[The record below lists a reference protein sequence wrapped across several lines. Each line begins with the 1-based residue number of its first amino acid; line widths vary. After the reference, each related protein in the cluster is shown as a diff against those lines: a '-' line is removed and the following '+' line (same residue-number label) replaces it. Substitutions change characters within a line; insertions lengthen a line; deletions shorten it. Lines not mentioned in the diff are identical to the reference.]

1 MFKNIQFKIILVFF
15 IIGIII
21 ISGLGIS
28 FINSLQ
34 MLSVKVEEGQVTAE
48 QVEQILNVIQHR
60 TFITL
65 TTAGVVF
72 AIIGIIS
79 AIFLSRFVIYP
90 INKLIKSA
98 EKITEENPDK
108 KDKDT
113 LDEIDTAG
121 KENIDKDKKLRKK
134 PFKKKKSNDL
144 GDLENVFGVMTTE
157 LKEKLSEVS
166 TQKNQIETILI
177 HMTDGIIAFNMKGEI
192 ILINPAAKK
201 FLSIRPEDN
210 TFDDIFK
217 KFNLDI
223 NMEKIIYLE
232 NWTSTEQRIQVEDNY
247 MNVFFAPFKNE
258 SDRPDGVIAVIQDI
272 TEHVKLDN
280 MQKEFVADVSHELK
294 TPITSIMGYADT
306 LLEGDYDK
314 ETQTKFLNVI
324 ATEAR
329 RMARLVTDLL
339 TLSRYDSNKKK
350 THKES
355 FDLGELVKKCQDKL
369 AIEIKKK
376 NHKVNCFVTADVPP
390 VYADKDDIER
400 VVLNILT
407 NSIKYTKDGGEIKIY
422 VGFVYNDAYIKIFD
436 NGIGIPEEDLSRI
449 FERFYRVDKA
459 RTREMGGTGLGLSI
473 AKEILDKNGGSIDI
487 KSVVGQGTEVV
498 VRIPTKQ

>member
-1 MFKNIQFKIILVFF
+1 MFKNIQFKIISIFF
-15 IIGIII
+15 LIGIII
-21 ISGLGIS
+21 IVGLGIFFVNS
-28 FINSLQ
+28 INDLEYQIVNQKFQSI
-34 MLSVKVEEGQVTAE
+34 E
-48 QVEQILNVIQHR
+48 QEIQILKNLKIN
-60 TFITL
+60 TILTLITISVL
-65 TTAGVVF
+65 LALVGVLIAG
-72 AIIGIIS
+72 
-79 AIFLSRFVIYP
+79 FLSKFVIYP

-98 EKITEENPDK
+98 EKVT
-108 KDKDT
+108 
-113 LDEIDTAG
+113 DED
-121 KENIDKDKKLRKK
+121 
-134 PFKKKKSNDL
+134 KKKSKNKKNSDV
-144 GDLENVFGVMTTE
+144 GELENVFGMMTTE
-157 LKEKLSEVS
+157 LKQKLSEVS
-166 TQKNQIETILI
+166 TQKNQIETILL
-177 HMTDGIIAFNMKGEI
+177 HLTDGIIAFNLEGEI
-192 ILINPAAKK
+192 LLINPAAKK
-201 FLSIRPEDN
+201 YLSIAPEDN

-217 KFNLDI
+217 KFKLDI

-232 NWTSTEQRIQVEDNY
+232 NWTSTEQRIQLDDKY

-306 LLEGDYDK
+306 LLEGEYDK

-329 RMARLVTDLL
+329 RMAKLVTDLL

-350 THKES
+350 TKKES

-376 NHKVNCFVTADVPP
+376 KHTVNSFVTADVPP

-400 VVLNILT
+400 VILNILT

-422 VGFVYNDAYIKIFD
+422 VGFVYNDAYIKVFD

-459 RTREMGGTGLGLSI
+459 RTREMGGSGLGLSI

-498 VRIPTKQ
+498 IRIPTTAKNNSFDIASEGVR

>member
-108 KDKDT
+108 KDKET
-113 LDEIDTAG
+113 LVKIDSEN
-121 KENIDKDKKLRKK
+121 KENIDKDKKSRKK

-166 TQKNQIETILI
+166 TQKNQIETILL
-177 HMTDGIIAFNMKGEI
+177 HMTDGIF
-192 ILINPAAKK
+192 
-201 FLSIRPEDN
+201 
-210 TFDDIFK
+210 T
-217 KFNLDI
+217 
-223 NMEKIIYLE
+223 
-232 NWTSTEQRIQVEDNY
+232 
-247 MNVFFAPFKNE
+247 
-258 SDRPDGVIAVIQDI
+258 
-272 TEHVKLDN
+272 
-280 MQKEFVADVSHELK
+280 
-294 TPITSIMGYADT
+294 
-306 LLEGDYDK
+306 
-314 ETQTKFLNVI
+314 
-324 ATEAR
+324 
-329 RMARLVTDLL
+329 
-339 TLSRYDSNKKK
+339 
-350 THKES
+350 
-355 FDLGELVKKCQDKL
+355 
-369 AIEIKKK
+369 
-376 NHKVNCFVTADVPP
+376 
-390 VYADKDDIER
+390 
-400 VVLNILT
+400 
-407 NSIKYTKDGGEIKIY
+407 
-422 VGFVYNDAYIKIFD
+422 
-436 NGIGIPEEDLSRI
+436 
-449 FERFYRVDKA
+449 
-459 RTREMGGTGLGLSI
+459 
-473 AKEILDKNGGSIDI
+473 
-487 KSVVGQGTEVV
+487 
-498 VRIPTKQ
+498 

>member
-1 MFKNIQFKIILVFF
+1 MLKNAQFKIIVIFF
-15 IIGIII
+15 VVGIILI
-21 ISGLGIS
+21 GTLGAFYIYSLENVKMQIATNTVTEVGQVSQEINQIKHNTVISLGIVA
-28 FINSLQ
+28 I
-34 MLSVKVEEGQVTAE
+34 
-48 QVEQILNVIQHR
+48 
-60 TFITL
+60 
-65 TTAGVVF
+65 VF
-72 AIIGIIS
+72 AIIGCLIS
-79 AIFLSRFVIYP
+79 AFLSEFVIYP

-98 EKITEENPDK
+98 EKVTEED
-108 KDKDT
+108 
-113 LDEIDTAG
+113 G
-121 KENIDKDKKLRKK
+121 KSKTKN
-134 PFKKKKSNDL
+134 KKKRNDVD
-144 GDLENVFGVMTTE
+144 DLESAFGIMTTE
-157 LKEKLSEVS
+157 LNEKLREVS
-166 TQKNQIETILI
+166 TQKNQIETILL
-177 HMTDGIIAFNMKGEI
+177 HMTDGIIAFNRKGEI

-201 FLSIRPEDN
+201 LLAITPEDE
-210 TFDDIFK
+210 TFEDIFK
-217 KFNLDI
+217 KFNLNI

-232 NWTSTEQRIQVEDNY
+232 NWTSTEQRVQVNDRY
-247 MNVFFAPFKNE
+247 VNVFFAPFKNE
-258 SDRPDGVIAVIQDI
+258 TERPDGVIAVIQDI

-280 MQKEFVADVSHELK
+280 MQKELVADVSHELK

-306 LLEGDYDK
+306 LLEGEYDK
-314 ETQTKFLNVI
+314 ETQNKFLNVI

-339 TLSRYDSNKKK
+339 TLSRYDSNKKRAQ
-350 THKES
+350 KES

-369 AIEIKKK
+369 GIEIKKK

-390 VYADKDDIER
+390 VYADKYDIER

-407 NSIKYTKDGGEIKIY
+407 NSIKYTPDGGEIKIY
-422 VGFVYNDAYIKIFD
+422 VGFVYNDAYIKVFD

-498 VRIPTKQ
+498 IRIPTRVTIENEI